1 MYQVLLFLHS
11 WGRWLVLG
19 TGLLAVFR
27 AYGGWQGNRLFTKAD
42 NGISA
47 AFSGFMWLQV
57 IVGLGLY
64 FGLSPWGLNGL
75 KQYGMKDPTARF
87 FGVEHI
93 TVMLIAAILAQ
104 VGRLALKKAPTAALK
119 HKKAFIYFSIALVLV
134 LLMIPWG
141 IWNPHRPL
149 FRTAD
154 SNGLNGFHRYAC

>member
-1 MYQVLLFLHS
+1 MYQILLLLHS
-11 WGRWLVLG
+11 WLRWFVLG
-19 TGLLAVFR
+19 AGVLAVFK
-27 AYGGWQGNRLFTKAD
+27 AYAGWSGNRPFSKGD
-42 NGISA
+42 NALTA

-93 TVMLIAAILAQ
+93 AVMILAAILAQ
-104 VGRLALKKAPTAALK
+104 VGRIALKRAPTDALK
-119 HKKAFIYFSIALVLV
+119 HKKAFIYLGIALLLV

-149 FRTAD
+149 FRV
-154 SNGLNGFHRYAC
+154 

>member
-11 WGRWLVLG
+11 WLRWFVLG
-19 TGLLAVFR
+19 AGVLAVFR
-27 AYGGWQGNRLFTKAD
+27 AYAGWSGRRPFTKGD

-64 FGLSPWGLNGL
+64 FGLSPYGL
-75 KQYGMKDPTARF
+75 KAMKVAGAMKDPTTRF
-87 FGVEHI
+87 FGMEHVA
-93 TVMLIAAILAQ
+93 VMLLAAVLAQ
-104 VGRLALKKAPTAALK
+104 VGRIALKNASTDTLK

-141 IWNPHRPL
+141 IWNPARPL
-149 FRTAD
+149 FR
-154 SNGLNGFHRYAC
+154 S

>member
-1 MYQVLLFLHS
+1 MYQVLLALHS
-11 WGRWLVLG
+11 WLRWFVLG
-19 TGLLAVFR
+19 TGVLAVFR
-27 AYGGWQGNRLFTKAD
+27 AYVGWSGGRPFGKAD

-87 FGVEHI
+87 FGVEHVA
-93 TVMLIAAILAQ
+93 VMLLAAVLAQ
-104 VGRLALKKAPTAALK
+104 VGRFAVKRFPNAGQK
-119 HKKAFIYFSIALVLV
+119 HKKALIYFGIALVLV

-141 IWNPHRPL
+141 LWNPARPL
-149 FRTAD
+149 
-154 SNGLNGFHRYAC
+154 LRY